1 MPRTALSRISLP
13 RLALHWQMLIA
24 ILLGGLAGLW
34 LNHAALPADHAL
46 MTTLKLLG
54 QLFMN
59 ALRLLVIP
67 LVVSSIIVGISS
79 IGDEI
84 GRMGFNTFAYY
95 VGSSLSAVL
104 IGVFCVD
111 LIQPGIFHGAPLGTQ
126 ISLPAETAG
135 ALAKVQDKSLG
146 DVLDLFLT
154 MVPPNLFSAA
164 AEGNMLGLIVISLLY
179 GFFMGRLPAGLK
191 ETQLSFWSGL
201 QQVMV
206 SITQLVLAFAPVGV
220 FALIATTLANTG
232 FAALLPML
240 WFFLTVLLGLA
251 LHMLGFMSLFLHFVA
266 RVSPW
271 RHVQAM
277 APALLTAFSTAS
289 SNATLPVTL
298 RALRERAGVS
308 ERVSGM
314 SAPLGASMNMDG
326 TALYECAAALFLA
339 QAYGLDLSVAQQ
351 FTVVMI
357 ALLTGFGMAGIPA
370 ASLVS
375 IAVILGAIGLPLEAI
390 GLLLITDRLLDMCRT
405 AVNVYSDS
413 VAAIFVASREG
424 EPLEPLRPGHTPSGT
439 S

>member
-1 MPRTALSRISLP
+1 MPRI
-13 RLALHWQMLIA
+13 ALHWQMLIA
-24 ILLGGLAGLW
+24 IILGGLAGLW
-34 LNHAALPADHAL
+34 LNHAALTADHAL
-46 MTTLKLLG
+46 MVTLKLLG

-79 IGDEI
+79 IGEEI
-84 GRMGFNTFAYY
+84 GRMGLNTFAYY
-95 VGSSLSAVL
+95 IGSSISAVL

-126 ISLPAETAG
+126 ITLPAETAG
-135 ALAKVQDKSLG
+135 ALAKVQDKSLS

-191 ETQLSFWSGL
+191 EAQLSFWTGL

-271 RHVQAM
+271 QHIRAM

-298 RALRERAGVS
+298 RSLRERAGVS

-339 QAYGLDLSVAQQ
+339 QAYGLELSVAQQ

-424 EPLEPLRPGHTPSGT
+424 EALEPLRPGRSAGT

>member
-1 MPRTALSRISLP
+1 MPRI
-13 RLALHWQMLIA
+13 ALHWQILTA
-24 ILLGGLAGLW
+24 ILLGGIAGLV
-34 LNHAALPADHAL
+34 LNHLALPSGHGVSV
-46 MTTLKLLG
+46 TLNMLG

-59 ALRLLVIP
+59 GLKLIVIP

-79 IGDEI
+79 IGAEI
-84 GRMGFNTFAYY
+84 GRMGSNTFAYY
-95 VGSSLSAVL
+95 ISSSVCAVL
-104 IGVFCVD
+104 VGVLCVN
-111 LIQPGIFHGAPLGTQ
+111 LIEPGIFHGAPLGTQ
-126 ISLPAETAG
+126 MALPAGTAG
-135 ALAKVQDKSLG
+135 ALARVQDKSLG
-146 DVLDLFLT
+146 DVLDIFLSI
-154 MVPPNLFSAA
+154 VPPNLFGAA
-164 AEGNMLGLIVISLLY
+164 LEGNMIGLIMISLLY
-179 GFFMGRLPAGLK
+179 GFFAGRLPAAARDI
-191 ETQLSFWSGL
+191 QLQFWSGV
-201 QQVMV
+201 QQIMV
-206 SITQLVLAFAPVGV
+206 SITQVVLLFAPIGV

-232 FAALLPML
+232 FSALLPML
-240 WFFLTVLLGLA
+240 WFFVTVFLGLA
-251 LHMLGFMSLFLHFVA
+251 IHMLVTTSLFLHFIA

-271 RHVQAM
+271 RHIHAM

-298 RALRERAGVS
+298 RTLRERAGVS
-308 ERVSGM
+308 DRVSGM

-351 FTVVMI
+351 FTVVLI

-370 ASLVS
+370 ASLVA

-424 EPLEPLRPGHTPSGT
+424 EALLPLRRKPPRPH
-439 S
+439 

>member
-1 MPRTALSRISLP
+1 MPRI
-13 RLALHWQMLIA
+13 ALHWQMLIA
-24 ILLGGLAGLW
+24 IALAGLAGLW
-34 LNHAALPADHAL
+34 LNQAGLAADHAL
-46 MTTLKLLG
+46 PVTLKLLG

-84 GRMGFNTFAYY
+84 GRMGLNTFAYY
-95 VGSSLSAVL
+95 IGSSISAVL
-104 IGVFCVD
+104 IGVLCVN
-111 LIQPGIFHGAPLGTQ
+111 LIAPGIFHGAPLGHQ

-146 DVLDLFLT
+146 DVLNLFLT
-154 MVPPNLFSAA
+154 MVPPNLFAA
-164 AEGNMLGLIVISLLY
+164 AVEGNMLGLIVISLLY
-179 GFFMGRLPAGLK
+179 GFFLGRLPAELK
-191 ETQLSFWSGL
+191 SVQLGFWTGM
-201 QQVMV
+201 QRIMIN
-206 SITQLVLAFAPVGV
+206 ITQLVLACAPVGV
-220 FALIATTLANTG
+220 FALVATTLADTG

-240 WFFLTVLLGLA
+240 WFFMTVLLGLA
-251 LHMLGFMSLFLHFVA
+251 LHMLGFMSLFLRFVA
-266 RVSPW
+266 HVSPW
-271 RHVQAM
+271 RHLRAM

-339 QAYGLDLSVAQQ
+339 QAYGLDLSVTQQ
-351 FTVVMI
+351 FTVVLI
-357 ALLTGFGMAGIPA
+357 ALLTGFGMSGIPA
-370 ASLVS
+370 ASLVA

-413 VAAIFVASREG
+413 VAAVFVASREG
-424 EPLEPLRPGHTPSGT
+424 EALAPLRSSPATRSP
-439 S
+439 

>member
-1 MPRTALSRISLP
+1 MP

-24 ILLGGLAGLW
+24 IILGGIAGLS
-34 LNHAALPADHAL
+34 LNHLALPPDHGVAV
-46 MTTLKLLG
+46 TLTLLG
-54 QLFMN
+54 QIFMN
-59 ALRLLVIP
+59 ALKMIVIP
-67 LVVSSIIVGISS
+67 LVVSSIILGISN

-84 GRMGFNTFAYY
+84 GRMGGYTFAYY
-95 VGSSLSAVL
+95 IGSSIAAVMT
-104 IGVFCVD
+104 GVFFVN
-111 LIQPGIFHGAPLGTQ
+111 LIQPGVFQGIPLGQT
-126 ISLPAETAG
+126 IALPAEVSG
-135 ALAKVQDKSLG
+135 VIAKVQNHSLG

-164 AEGNMLGLIVISLLY
+164 QEGNLLGLIVFSLLF
-179 GFFMGRLPAGLK
+179 GFFVGRLPEAARQAQI
-191 ETQLSFWSGL
+191 TFWTGA

-206 SITQLVLAFAPVGV
+206 SITQLILKFAPIGV
-220 FALIATTLANTG
+220 FALIATTLAGTG

-240 WFFLTVLLGLA
+240 WFFVTVLLGLA
-251 LHMLGFMSLFLHFVA
+251 VHMLFSTSLFLHFVA
-266 RVSPW
+266 RVSPR
-271 RHVQAM
+271 RHLQAM

-298 RALRERAGVS
+298 RALRERAGMS

-339 QAYGLDLSVAQQ
+339 QAYGLDLSFAQQ
-351 FTVVMI
+351 LTVVLI

-370 ASLVS
+370 ASLVA

-413 VAAIFVASREG
+413 VAAVFVASREG
-424 EPLEPLRPGHTPSGT
+424 ETLEPLRRLP
-439 S
+439 